1 VADPKQ
7 PEDKVWVAIHKDMA
21 LIRVEGRGS
30 FKVSTSLKQFG
41 NAAVDAGCKSVILD
55 MSPCIGMDSTFMGV
69 LAGLAARIKQLRG
82 GDVVMLNLAART
94 RGLVATLGLDQ
105 IIQSYQTDATPPQ
118 YQPVL
123 ALTHEMS
130 VLEAQ
135 DNSKVATAKT
145 MLEAHENLVKLTP
158 ENLPRFKDVLAFLR
172 EDLKRKTEAGI
183 D

>member
-1 VADPKQ
+1 MADTKQ
-7 PEDKVWVAIHKDMA
+7 PEDKVWVAIHKNMA

-41 NAAVDAGCKSVILD
+41 NAAVDSGCTSVMLD
-55 MSPCIGMDSTFMGV
+55 MSACIGMDSTFMGV
-69 LAGLAARIKQLRG
+69 LAGLASRIKHQSG

-105 IIQSYQTDATPPQ
+105 IIQAHQVDATPER
-118 YQPVL
+118 YQAVL

-130 VLEAQ
+130 VLEPQ
-135 DNSKVATAKT
+135 DTSKVATAKT

-158 ENLPRFKDVLAFLR
+158 DNLPRFKDVLAFLR
-172 EDLKRKTEAGI
+172 EDLKRKTEAGL

>member
-1 VADPKQ
+1 MTGIKQ

-41 NAAVDAGCKSVILD
+41 NAAVDAGCHRVILD

-69 LAGLAARIKQLRG
+69 LAGLASRIKQQRG
-82 GDVVMLNLAART
+82 GDVVMLNLASRT

-105 IIQSYQTDATPPQ
+105 IIPSYQVDATPEEF
-118 YQPVL
+118 QPIM
-123 ALTHEMS
+123 AMTHEMS
-130 VLEAQ
+130 VLQAKN
-135 DNSKVATAKT
+135 NSKVATAKT

-158 ENLPRFKDVLAFLR
+158 ENVPRFKDVLAFLR
-172 EDLKRKTEAGI
+172 EDLKRKTEAGL